1 MFVCRNMFFI
11 GVFVC
16 LCVHVVFFGESLLF
30 VAVLLTTQKIRK
42 CKAKQKPK
50 KGFVVIY
57 DSFSF
62 Y

>member
-1 MFVCRNMFFI
+1 MSEYVFFI